1 MSKKTTNTSSTS
13 NIPNNCSGCPKS
25 VNSSSETNTP
35 QIDNNGVVASIVTQ
49 YAIQIEALKTDVEQI
64 KNDQDKQADFYR
76 FGAKL
81 SNVARIALIILLIVP
96 LLQLIACTAVVYY
109 LGIQEQLNG
118 LLSWVLGGV
127 SLFSIIDII
136 FVIIKFTS
144 IEKRVE
150 ELEKRLDKPSQQ

>member
-1 MSKKTTNTSSTS
+1 MSKKTTNTSSTP
-13 NIPNNCSGCPKS
+13 NIPNTCSGCPKTI
-25 VNSSSETNTP
+25 NSGNETSTP
-35 QIDNNGVVASIVTQ
+35 QIDNNGLATIVTQ
-49 YAIQIEALKTDVEQI
+49 NVIQIEALKTNVEQI

-81 SNVARIALIILLIVP
+81 SNVARIAIIVLLIVP

-127 SLFSIIDII
+127 SLFSIIDIV
-136 FVIIKFTS
+136 FVIIKFTG